1 MVKIDFR
8 AIDKDDEEL
17 IWKIVYVTADM
28 GKTGETIEE
37 AKKNAD
43 RRRYVCDWGKPFDFG
58 VIAETPAPEKT
69 LIGVAWMRLLTYENK
84 GAGYIDD
91 DTPELSIGL
100 LEDFR
105 NQGIGKMLM
114 SELINWAQGKVQG
127 ICLSVRDYNKP
138 AISLYHSLGFEIYG
152 IPFNNRVGTKSFKM
166 ILKL

>member
-1 MVKIDFR
+1 M
-8 AIDKDDEEL
+8 
-17 IWKIVYVTADM
+17 
-28 GKTGETIEE
+28 
-37 AKKNAD
+37 
-43 RRRYVCDWGKPFDFG
+43 
-58 VIAETPAPEKT
+58 
-69 LIGVAWMRLLTYENK
+69 IGVAWMRLLTYENK